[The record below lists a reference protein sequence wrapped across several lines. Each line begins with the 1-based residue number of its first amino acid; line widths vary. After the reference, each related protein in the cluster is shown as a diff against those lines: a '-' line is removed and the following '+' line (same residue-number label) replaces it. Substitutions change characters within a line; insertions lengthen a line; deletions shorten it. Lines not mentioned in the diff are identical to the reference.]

1 MRWDF
6 LPTFPRHA
14 CKINNLDSAL
24 ETLLAC
30 AIGAVI
36 GLDSQVATFAVG
48 GCVAPIVAVE
58 MNGDLEKIAALR
70 LNVGHPGCLFMIP
83 KANMENVPP
92 AAVVEAE
99 LSPALAISGYSAAK
113 NTSPSRIYDGIAHRN
128 TELL

>member
-1 MRWDF
+1 MRDW
-6 LPTFPRHA
+6 
-14 CKINNLDSAL
+14 
-24 ETLLAC
+24 
-30 AIGAVI
+30 AVI